1 MCLVVGCWVLEEC
14 IASSIGWGVLVCSCR
29 LGRRFFVCCRSSE
42 VVAEFFEESE
52 YVGFLEVAFE
62 GFAIMDGEAC
72 VS

>member
-1 MCLVVGCWVLEEC
+1 M
-14 IASSIGWGVLVCSCR
+14 
-29 LGRRFFVCCRSSE
+29 
-42 VVAEFFEESE
+42 AEFFEESE